1 MSRRQTKQTFDGQ
14 RCVNINTLIRDGFI
28 RSHGSSW
35 ETTWSNWHGSPIV
48 VLKFTYRGS
57 GALDMRQ
64 PCIEVVNS
72 AGRTQTVNIVRKPVG
87 LAASR
92 QHFLCPVPKCEKCV
106 DALYVANFVDY
117 DDGLGC
123 RHCLELIYGPRP
135 ARRLMNLRERHGMG
149 LDPLSYVIRPKG
161 MHERTYLRL
170 RSRLGDL
177 TMRWMRSVPTFAD
190 LSAKATAE
198 IRQRDAELET
208 VIEALRRL
216 PENAEATYAELEA
229 FEERYRHLGFDP
241 YVNGRIAESFPPSP
255 PVRRVDGG
263 TGSERR
269 YRPPRPASRRRSKSA
284 CLTAT

>member
-14 RCVNINTLIRDGFI
+14 RCVNINALIRDGFI

-35 ETTWSNWHGSPIV
+35 ESTWSNWHGSPIV

-57 GALDMRQ
+57 GADGMRQ

-117 DDGLGC
+117 ADGLGC

-190 LSAKATAE
+190 LSARASAE
-198 IRQRDAELET
+198 VQQRDAELGPLTET
-208 VIEALRRL
+208 LRAGDADAAIAAIDRFEHRWGRLAHEPHVIDAIAAAL
-216 PENAEATYAELEA
+216 
-229 FEERYRHLGFDP
+229 
-241 YVNGRIAESFPPSP
+241 PPP
-255 PVRRVDGG
+255 PPPPPRVHGG

-269 YRPPRPASRRRSKSA
+269 YRPPRPAWRRRKG
-284 CLTAT
+284 TARPAP